1 LLDAYVLAGQSYL
14 TSEHYDLSIHYFSKA
29 LKMDPL
35 NHELQFFLNFS
46 LGMNAYYQNAYSK
59 ALSYFAKLVHLR
71 LNRKLKREY
80 LKKAE
85 DVCYKISSEL
95 RDEKKVRTTARCR
108 LLADEIRKML

>member
-1 LLDAYVLAGQSYL
+1 
-14 TSEHYDLSIHYFSKA
+14 
-29 LKMDPL
+29 
-35 NHELQFFLNFS
+35 
-46 LGMNAYYQNAYSK
+46 
-59 ALSYFAKLVHLR
+59 